1 MKEALNAP
9 VLWDSHQ
16 SIPVTK
22 SYLPPIAEYI
32 HYLNQ
37 IWDSHHLTNHGPLV
51 YELEEK
57 LKNFLGVKHLFFVSN
72 GTIALQIAIK
82 ALDLHGE
89 VITTP
94 FSYVA
99 TTSSLVWEGCQPVFV
114 DIDPK
119 TLCIDPDLIEAAI
132 TPKTTAILTTH
143 VYGIPSDV
151 EKIRS
156 IAEKHNLRVIYDA
169 AHTFGV
175 RYLGNSLSSYGDI
188 STLSFHAT
196 KLFHTVEGGA
206 ITTESDDLAHR
217 ISYMR
222 NFGHNGQEAF
232 WGVGVNGKNSE
243 FHAAMGLCNLTHID
257 EIVSARQQVSGW
269 YDECI
274 KSTNLIQPAKPD
286 STEYNFA
293 YYPVIFPSEDFLIRA
308 KDLLN
313 QNQIYPRRYFY
324 PCLNE
329 LPYVNYVPVPVAESI
344 SARVLCLPLYP
355 ELEFESVK
363 KIVQLIVE
371 SQT

>member
-1 MKEALNAP
+1 MTEPLNAP
-9 VLWDSHQ
+9 VLWDPHQ

-22 SYLPPIAEYI
+22 SFLPPIAEYI
-32 HYLNQ
+32 DYLNQ

-51 YELEEK
+51 FELEEK

-82 ALDLHGE
+82 ALDLHDQ

-114 DIDPK
+114 DIDPH
-119 TLCIDPDLIEAAI
+119 TLCIDPGLIEAAI

-151 EKIRS
+151 ETIQS
-156 IAEKHNLRVIYDA
+156 IAQKHNLKVLYDA
-169 AHTFGV
+169 AHTFGGKYKGRSIV
-175 RYLGNSLSSYGDI
+175 SYGDVSI
-188 STLSFHAT
+188 LSFHAT

-206 ITTESDDLAHR
+206 IITDDDELAHR

-222 NFGHNGQEAF
+222 NFGHNGQEDF
-232 WGVGVNGKNSE
+232 WGIGVNGKSSE

-257 EIVSARQQVSGW
+257 EIVSARRRVFGW
-269 YDECI
+269 YDELI
-274 KSTNLIQPAKPD
+274 KSTNLTQPAKPEG
-286 STEYNFA
+286 TEYNFA
-293 YYPVIFPSEDFLIRA
+293 YYPVIFPSEDLLVKA

-313 QNQIYPRRYFY
+313 INQIYPRRYFY
-324 PCLNE
+324 PCLNR
-329 LPYVNYVPVPVAESI
+329 LPYVNYVSAPVAENI
-344 SARVLCLPLYP
+344 SPRVLCLPLYP
-355 ELEFESVK
+355 DLEFESVT
-363 KIVQLIVE
+363 KIVHLIVE
-371 SQT
+371 SQI